1 MKNEKKN
8 LIFDWHLWILVFPLT
23 YIFHCF
29 RYGYGYP
36 SYYSPDDNDD
46 DDNTQSYGDWDE
58 EYEDYVEI
66 DEDYDVSYDRNQLL
80 LRVAIFINHW

>member
-1 MKNEKKN
+1 MFAFS
-8 LIFDWHLWILVFPLT
+8 LR
-23 YIFHCF
+23 YIINCF

-66 DEDYDVSYDRNQLL
+66 DEDYDVSYSNNYSLL
-80 LRVAIFINHW
+80 KVAIYH

>member
-1 MKNEKKN
+1 M
-8 LIFDWHLWILVFPLT
+8 FTLT
-23 YIFHCF
+23 LNSIIYCS

-36 SYYSPDDNDD
+36 SYYCPDDNDD

-66 DEDYDVSYDRNQLL
+66 DEDYDVSYYKNQSL
-80 LRVAIFINHW
+80 LRIVIFMKNNKW